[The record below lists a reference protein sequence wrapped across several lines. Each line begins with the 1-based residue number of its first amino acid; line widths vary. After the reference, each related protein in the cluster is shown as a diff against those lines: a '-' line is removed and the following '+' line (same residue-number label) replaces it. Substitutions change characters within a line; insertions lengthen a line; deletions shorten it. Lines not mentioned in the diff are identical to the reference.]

1 MKKILISLA
10 FILIL
15 FSCKY
20 KEIEKNKE
28 FTIGVITSYS
38 KHYRS
43 NAFTPN
49 YTYKVNGIEYSGGH
63 YKDFNMNY
71 WSSYENKVFP
81 VVYSTKNP
89 QKSIILI
96 TPHDFER
103 WGLEFPDS
111 LDWVKSKMDW

>member
-28 FTIGVITSYS
+28 ISFGIINDYS

-43 NAFTPN
+43 NAFTPH
-49 YTYKVNGIEYSGGH
+49 YSYKVNGIEYKGK
-63 YKDFNMNY
+63 YDTFFNMKY
-71 WSSYENKVFP
+71 WNKYIGKSFP
-81 VVYSTKNP
+81 IVYSSINP
-89 QKSIILI
+89 QKSIMLI
-96 TPHDFER
+96 TPNDFKN

-111 LDWVKSKMDW
+111 LNWVKDKMDW